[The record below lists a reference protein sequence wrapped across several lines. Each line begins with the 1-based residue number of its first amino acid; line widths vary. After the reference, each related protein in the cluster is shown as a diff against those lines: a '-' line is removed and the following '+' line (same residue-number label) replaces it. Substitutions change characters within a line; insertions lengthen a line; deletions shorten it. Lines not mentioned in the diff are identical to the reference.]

1 MPHDVFIS
9 HSTKDKPAADA
20 ICAALEAARVRC
32 WIAPRDV
39 RPGLAFSGEIK
50 RAIERCKV
58 VVLVFSSHSNTSED
72 VLREV
77 QLAARNH
84 CHIVNF
90 RIENVSIND
99 DLDYYLTVPH
109 WLDALTPPMEH
120 HYSQLVESVKALV
133 SMDHAIAAEPNV
145 LDLGERPGL
154 AKETTTLGTGGIRHG
169 TATPSEAAAEEK
181 IPEQREGSGPP
192 PVPPVWKR
200 LWPTLFD

>member
-20 ICAALEAARVRC
+20 ICAALEMARIRC

-39 RPGLAFSGEIK
+39 LPGIAFSGQIK
-50 RAIERCKV
+50 RAIEQCKV

-77 QLAARNH
+77 QLAARNR

-90 RIENVSIND
+90 RIENVNIND

-109 WLDALTPPMEH
+109 WLDALTSPMER
-120 HYSQLVESVKALV
+120 HYTELAGSVKALMKLDR
-133 SMDHAIAAEPNV
+133 STEPTV
-145 LDLGERPGL
+145 VDGGTETETGSAFGEKPKQGPGPSDQTGEKLGPARRPGN
-154 AKETTTLGTGGIRHG
+154 
-169 TATPSEAAAEEK
+169 
-181 IPEQREGSGPP
+181 GPP

>member
-20 ICAALEAARVRC
+20 ICAALETARIRC

-39 RPGLAFSGEIK
+39 LPGIAFSGQIK
-50 RAIERCKV
+50 RAIEQCKV

-77 QLAARNH
+77 QLAARNR

-90 RIENVSIND
+90 RIENVNIND

-109 WLDALTPPMEH
+109 WLDALTSPMER
-120 HYSQLVESVKALV
+120 HYTELAGSVKAL
-133 SMDHAIAAEPNV
+133 IK
-145 LDLGERPGL
+145 LDRSTETIGVGGGAKTETDSAVREKPKPGPGPSDPLGEKSRP
-154 AKETTTLGTGGIRHG
+154 EPGTGN
-169 TATPSEAAAEEK
+169 
-181 IPEQREGSGPP
+181 GPP
-192 PVPPVWKR
+192 PVPSALTRAMKG
-200 LWPTLFD
+200 LWPGL